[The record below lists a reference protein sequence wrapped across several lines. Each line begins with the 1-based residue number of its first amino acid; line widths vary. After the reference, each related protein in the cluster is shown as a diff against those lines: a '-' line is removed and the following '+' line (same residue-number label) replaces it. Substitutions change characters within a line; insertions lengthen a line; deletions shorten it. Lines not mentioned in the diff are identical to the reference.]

1 MIKETKKNSAVGLQ
15 SSAFTRVLVMQDL
28 ERTFQTDR
36 FGLHPIV
43 ARQVLRQSMKR
54 FHGGLVVEAH
64 RLLYHST
71 LGSRVLIKKKKVQR
85 FFRSEGPERNPFSFT
100 ALRPTREKNR
110 SSPKDSRGPEEKNLP
125 QSPPNVKRAAISVCQ
140 FVIPKG
146 SARIAPVLAL
156 HAATLITLT
165 SCPQQFSTK
174 HRKHDHCRA
183 HVADGL
189 SRPDSGLVFEAKV
202 PRTFQVGTSWFELVP
217 LGSSWSLLVQ
227 VGPCWFGSGH
237 THLEPPPRARCPNRV
252 ERRAIR
258 EH

>member
-1 MIKETKKNSAVGLQ
+1 
-15 SSAFTRVLVMQDL
+15 MQDL

-43 ARQVLRQSMKR
+43 ARPVLRQSMKR

-71 LGSRVLIKKKKVQR
+71 LGSRVLMKKKKVQR
-85 FFRSEGPERNPFSFT
+85 FIRSEGPERNLFSFT
-100 ALRPTREKNR
+100 ALRPIREKNR

-140 FVIPKG
+140 FFIPRG

-165 SCPQQFSTK
+165 CCPQQFSTQ
-174 HRKHDHCRA
+174 HQNHDHCRA
-183 HVADGL
+183 QVADGQ

-202 PRTFQVGTSWFELVP
+202 PRTFQVGPSWFKLVP

-227 VGPCWFGSGH
+227 VGPFWFKLDPLGSGAA
-237 THLEPPPRARCPNRV
+237 PRTSSPHRAHAVPIASSVGPSESIRCT
-252 ERRAIR
+252 
-258 EH
+258 